1 VRLHLTLLA
10 LCSLLAAGCVQTF
23 DATTLGVPVTMASPL
38 DQPPDGERF
47 KVTDGTMHAFWGL
60 LPLSQADL
68 EKALTAQL
76 VGGKAVQD
84 LKITV
89 RSRWFDVLT
98 TVITVGLLTPRTVT
112 FEGVVTGG
120 PGAGVPQAPKPPQ

>member
-1 VRLHLTLLA
+1 MRLRLVPLA

-47 KVTDGTMHAFWGL
+47 KVNATSLHAFWGL
-60 LPLSQADL
+60 IPLSQADL

-84 LKITV
+84 VKITV
-89 RSRWFDVLT
+89 RSRWFDILGT
-98 TVITVGLLTPRTVT
+98 IITVGLLTPRTVT

-120 PGAGVPQAPKPPQ
+120 PGAGAATPKP

>member
-1 VRLHLTLLA
+1 MRLRLVPLA
-10 LCSLLAAGCVQTF
+10 LASLLAAGCVQTF

-47 KVTDGTMHAFWGL
+47 KVNTTSLHAFWGL
-60 LPLSQADL
+60 IPLSQANL

-84 LKITV
+84 VKITV
-89 RSRWFDVLT
+89 RSRWFDILGT
-98 TVITVGLLTPRTVT
+98 IITVGLLTPRTVT

-120 PGAGVPQAPKPPQ
+120 PGGGAGAAPPKP

>member
-1 VRLHLTLLA
+1 MRLHLAPLA

-38 DQPPDGERF
+38 DQPVDGERF
-47 KVTDGTMHAFWGL
+47 KVNVTSMHAFWGL

-68 EKALTAQL
+68 KKALTQQL

-89 RSRWFDVLT
+89 RSRWFDLLG

-120 PGAGVPQAPKPPQ
+120 PGAGVGTPKP

>member
-1 VRLHLTLLA
+1 MRFRLAPLALLA
-10 LCSLLAAGCVQTF
+10 LLAAGCVQTF
-23 DATTLGVPVTMASPL
+23 DATRLGVPVTMASPL

-47 KVTDGTMHAFWGL
+47 KVNVTTLHAFWGV
-60 LPLSQADL
+60 LPLTQASL
-68 EKALTAQL
+68 EKSLTQQL

-89 RSRWFDVLT
+89 RSRWFDILG

-120 PGAGVPQAPKPPQ
+120 PGAGATPKP

>member
-1 VRLHLTLLA
+1 
-10 LCSLLAAGCVQTF
+10 
-23 DATTLGVPVTMASPL
+23 MASPL

-47 KVTDGTMHAFWGL
+47 KVNGSSLYAFWGV
-60 LPLSQADL
+60 LPLSQASL
-68 EKALTAQL
+68 EKALTGQL

-98 TVITVGLLTPRTVT
+98 TVLTAGLLAPRTVT

-120 PGAGVPQAPKPPQ
+120 PQAGVTGTPKP